1 MEYIF
6 HKMKKIINQSK
17 DTQSKEKWERE
28 HFNLMAKNYEK
39 KYGYTDTFTKYKI
52 NKKINKFTQF
62 VSQYFHKEIKILE
75 IGCGTGAY
83 TRVYAD
89 KLPRASIL
97 AIDISEEM
105 IRVARKSHGKRKN
118 LRYEIKSA
126 YRTGLKDSSVDVV
139 CGFYIL
145 HHLNIVAVRKEVYRV
160 LKPGGIAYFYEP
172 NILNP
177 IVFLIK
183 SSQLLKRLIGDS
195 SEEWAINPLKISNE
209 WNKFK
214 VIEIKTTEFV
224 WPFSFIPFKIKL
236 LLDKL
241 TSSLFPTILGLKLI
255 GGSIE
260 ICLRKI

>member
-1 MEYIF
+1 MQTSE
-6 HKMKKIINQSK
+6 SW
-17 DTQSKEKWERE
+17 EKE
-28 HFNLMAKNYEK
+28 HFNLMAKNYER
-39 KYGYTDTFTKYKI
+39 KYGYKDKFTKYKI
-52 NKKINKFTQF
+52 NKKISKFTRIVDQGF
-62 VSQYFHKEIKILE
+62 DKEVKILE

-83 TRVYAD
+83 TDVYAG
-89 KLPRASIL
+89 KLPKTRIL

-105 IRVARKSHGKRKN
+105 IKVAEKSHGSRKN
-118 LRYEIKSA
+118 IKYEIRSA
-126 YRTGLKDSSVDVV
+126 YNTGLKDESVDIV

-145 HHLNIVAVRKEVYRV
+145 HHLNLKAVRKELYRV

-183 SSQLLKRLIGDS
+183 SSQFLKKLIGDS
-195 SEEWAINPLKISNE
+195 SEEWAINPLKVQKE

-214 VIEIKTTEFV
+214 VIELIITEFV
-224 WPFSFIPFKIKL
+224 WPLSFIPFKIKL

-241 TSSLFPTILGLKLI
+241 TSSLFPAIPGLKLI